1 MTDSI
6 YDLVGAEVP
15 ARLKSQNVERVF
27 CNMDT
32 DKDGVISLEA
42 GENILQFIKI
52 LMKIFGSVKE
62 PKESLCLSVR
72 LSGTKCSKA
81 LNLHLSL
88 IGQFQ
93 VSLRSVPG
101 KS

>member
-15 ARLKSQNVERVF
+15 ARLKSQNMERVF

-42 GENILQFIKI
+42 GENIIQLLKNYNKDFFENEVKI
-52 LMKIFGSVKE
+52 DIE
-62 PKESLCLSVR
+62 A
-72 LSGTKCSKA
+72 T
-81 LNLHLSL
+81 
-88 IGQFQ
+88 
-93 VSLRSVPG
+93 
-101 KS
+101 

>member
-1 MTDSI
+1 MFLQQNVQSTFYKNMYNSSRKVKRETFLNFYEKFLSLMWFQVTDSI

-42 GENILQFIKI
+42 GENILQLTKI
-52 LMKIFGSVKE
+52 LMKIF
-62 PKESLCLSVR
+62 
-72 LSGTKCSKA
+72 
-81 LNLHLSL
+81 
-88 IGQFQ
+88 FQ
-93 VSLRSVPG
+93 N
-101 KS
+101 

>member
-1 MTDSI
+1 MWFQLLSTQVTDSI

-42 GENILQFIKI
+42 GENIIQLLKKI
-52 LMKIFGSVKE
+52 IMKIFLKM
-62 PKESLCLSVR
+62 K
-72 LSGTKCSKA
+72 
-81 LNLHLSL
+81 
-88 IGQFQ
+88 
-93 VSLRSVPG
+93 
-101 KS
+101 